1 MKVEILVALISG
13 GVSLITGGFAF
24 IGVCITNSKSDQKMQ
39 SNMETHQ
46 AVLDERLKDL
56 TRQVEKHN
64 SVIERTYEAE
74 KQIDVLKEK
83 QRVANHRIDD
93 LENKLNS

>member
-1 MKVEILVALISG
+1 MTPEIIVALIAG
-13 GVSLITGGFAF
+13 GVSVL
-24 IGVCITNSKSDQKMQ
+24 GVILTNNA
-39 SNMETHQ
+39 SNKILQEQIKELTH
-46 AVLDERLKDL
+46 
-56 TRQVEKHN
+56 QVEKHN

-93 LENKLNS
+93 LENKINS

>member
-1 MKVEILVALISG
+1 MTSEIIAALIAG
-13 GVSLITGGFAF
+13 GVSAF
-24 IGVCITNSKSDQKMQ
+24 GVILTNNASNKIMQ
-39 SNMETHQ
+39 EQIKELTH
-46 AVLDERLKDL
+46 
-56 TRQVEKHN
+56 QVEKHN

-74 KQIDVLKEK
+74 KEIDVLKEK

>member
-1 MKVEILVALISG
+1 MTSEIIAALIAG
-13 GVSLITGGFAF
+13 GVSAF
-24 IGVCITNSKSDQKMQ
+24 GVILTNNASNKIMQ
-39 SNMETHQ
+39 EQIKELTH
-46 AVLDERLKDL
+46 
-56 TRQVEKHN
+56 QVEKHN

>member
-1 MKVEILVALISG
+1 MTSEIIAALIAG
-13 GVSLITGGFAF
+13 GVSAF
-24 IGVCITNSKSDQKMQ
+24 GVILTNNASNKIMQ
-39 SNMETHQ
+39 ERIKELTH
-46 AVLDERLKDL
+46 
-56 TRQVEKHN
+56 QVEKHN

-93 LENKLNS
+93 LENKINS

>member
-1 MKVEILVALISG
+1 MTSEIIAALIAG
-13 GVSLITGGFAF
+13 GVSAF
-24 IGVCITNSKSDQKMQ
+24 GVILTNNASNKIMQ
-39 SNMETHQ
+39 ERIKELTH
-46 AVLDERLKDL
+46 
-56 TRQVEKHN
+56 QVEKHN

-74 KQIDVLKEK
+74 KEIDVLKEK

>member
-1 MKVEILVALISG
+1 MTSEIIAALIAG
-13 GVSLITGGFAF
+13 GVSAF
-24 IGVCITNSKSDQKMQ
+24 GVILTNNASDKIMQ
-39 SNMETHQ
+39 EQIKELTH
-46 AVLDERLKDL
+46 
-56 TRQVEKHN
+56 QVEKHN

-93 LENKLNS
+93 LENKINT

>member
-1 MKVEILVALISG
+1 MTPEIIVA
-13 GVSLITGGFAF
+13 LITGGLSLL
-24 IGVCITNSKSDQKMQ
+24 GVVITNNASNKKMQ
-39 SNMETHQ
+39 NNIKTHQ
-46 AVLDERLKDL
+46 AVFDERLKDL

-74 KQIDVLKEK
+74 TQIDVLKEK

-93 LENKLNS
+93 IENKINS

>member
-1 MKVEILVALISG
+1 MTPEIIVALIAG
-13 GVSLITGGFAF
+13 GVSVL
-24 IGVCITNSKSDQKMQ
+24 GVVLTNNS
-39 SNMETHQ
+39 SNKILQEQIKELTH
-46 AVLDERLKDL
+46 
-56 TRQVEKHN
+56 QVEKHN

-93 LENKLNS
+93 LENKINS

>member
-1 MKVEILVALISG
+1 MNPEIIVALIA
-13 GVSLITGGFAF
+13 GVVSVL
-24 IGVCITNSKSDQKMQ
+24 GVILTNNASNKIMQ
-39 SNMETHQ
+39 EQIKELTH
-46 AVLDERLKDL
+46 
-56 TRQVEKHN
+56 QVEKHN

-93 LENKLNS
+93 LENKINS

>member
-1 MKVEILVALISG
+1 MTPEIIVALIAG
-13 GVSLITGGFAF
+13 GVSVL
-24 IGVCITNSKSDQKMQ
+24 GVILTNNASNKIMQ
-39 SNMETHQ
+39 EQIKELTH
-46 AVLDERLKDL
+46 
-56 TRQVEKHN
+56 QVEKHN

>member
-1 MKVEILVALISG
+1 MTPEIIVA
-13 GVSLITGGFAF
+13 LITGGLSLL
-24 IGVCITNSKSDQKMQ
+24 GVVITNNAANKKMQ
-39 SNMETHQ
+39 NNIKTHQ
-46 AVLDERLKDL
+46 AVFDERLKDL

-74 KQIDVLKEK
+74 TQIDVLKEK

-93 LENKLNS
+93 LENKINS

>member
-1 MKVEILVALISG
+1 MTPEIIVA
-13 GVSLITGGFAF
+13 LITGGLSLL
-24 IGVCITNSKSDQKMQ
+24 GVVITNNASNKKMQ
-39 SNMETHQ
+39 NNIKTHQ
-46 AVLDERLKDL
+46 VVFDERLKNL

-74 KQIDVLKEK
+74 TQIDVLKEK

-93 LENKLNS
+93 LENKINS